1 MKSLFDRPSP
11 TQVSRKPRRVRPR
24 PRRFKRILVPID
36 FSRPSLKAIPY
47 ALGIARQFGSDVH
60 LLHVVDTTE
69 YPPPTLLT
77 LPLVPQA
84 ELNRRLL
91 KQLRAT
97 AGMYH
102 TGGGTIH
109 VLKLREG
116 RAYAEICAAARRLNA
131 DLIVI
136 ATHGYTGYKH
146 MFLGSTAERVVQH
159 SRCPVLVVRV
169 HATRWDGAR
178 GVRTHKGFRLVKIL
192 VPIDF
197 SDCSK
202 AAFTYASGL
211 ARDFRAELRLV
222 HVINPHWYPFGD
234 KYAALDGARLMQE
247 AHDSADRQ
255 MRQMAASANV
265 RYSVEVRRG
274 SPAIEICNAAD
285 QDVDLIVTSTHGR
298 TGLGHVLIGSVAE
311 RVVRHA
317 RCPVLV
323 IPARPKF
330 SSTKNEIT
338 IP

>member
-1 MKSLFDRPSP
+1 MKSLLDSP
-11 TQVSRKPRRVRPR
+11 IATHLSRKPRRLRAR
-24 PRRFKRILVPID
+24 PRRFNRILVPID
-36 FSRPSLKAIPY
+36 FSCPSLKAIPY
-47 ALGIARQFGSDVH
+47 ALAIARFGSDVH

-84 ELNRRLL
+84 EWNRRLM
-91 KQLRAT
+91 KQLHAT
-97 AGMYH
+97 AGMYD
-102 TGGGTIH
+102 TRGGGIH

-116 RAYAEICAAARRLNA
+116 RAYEEICAAARRLNA
-131 DLIVI
+131 DLVVI
-136 ATHGYTGYKH
+136 ATHGYTGYEH
-146 MFLGSTAERVVQH
+146 VFLGSTAERVVQH

-169 HATRWDGAR
+169 HGTHRDGAR
-178 GVRTHKGFRLVKIL
+178 GVRTNKGFRLAKIL

-222 HVINPHWYPFGD
+222 HVISPHWYPFGD
-234 KYAALDGARLMQE
+234 KYAALDAARLMQE

-255 MRQMAASANV
+255 MRQMAARANV
-265 RYSVEVRRG
+265 RYSAEVRRG
-274 SPAIEICNAAD
+274 SPAIEICNAAN
-285 QDVDLIVTSTHGR
+285 QHVGLIVTSTHGR

-323 IPARPKF
+323 IPARGKF
-330 SSTKNEIT
+330 NKARN
-338 IP
+338 